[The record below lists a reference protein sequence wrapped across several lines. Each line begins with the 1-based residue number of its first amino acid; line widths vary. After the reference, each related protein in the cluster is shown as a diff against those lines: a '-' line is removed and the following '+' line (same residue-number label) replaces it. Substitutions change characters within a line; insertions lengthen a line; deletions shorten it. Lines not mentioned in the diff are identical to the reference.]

1 MSDTCIC
8 SVLWKWSFLICLLEE
23 LSDTFNVDI
32 ITFNADITTG
42 KNVRVTTVGTVEG
55 PLSDRLSIEL
65 IQSWLIGSLVSSG
78 INIVLLI
85 LFIVMKYRRQNARY
99 CNGLKCFSDIQIQSH
114 SVETHIAMTLICN
127 RLVYLCFCS
136 SKTRIRFFFV
146 LINLSLSASLRYT
159 YTTLPFN
166 MHK

>member
-1 MSDTCIC
+1 MY
-8 SVLWKWSFLICLLEE
+8 
-23 LSDTFNVDI
+23 
-32 ITFNADITTG
+32 ITTG
-42 KNVRVTTVGTVEG
+42 KNVRVTTLGTVER

-114 SVETHIAMTLICN
+114 LVETHIAMTLICN
-127 RLVYLCFCS
+127 RLVIVTGSTGDY
-136 SKTRIRFFFV
+136 IIFV
-146 LINLSLSASLRYT
+146 LFVCYSHR
-159 YTTLPFN
+159 F
-166 MHK
+166 HR